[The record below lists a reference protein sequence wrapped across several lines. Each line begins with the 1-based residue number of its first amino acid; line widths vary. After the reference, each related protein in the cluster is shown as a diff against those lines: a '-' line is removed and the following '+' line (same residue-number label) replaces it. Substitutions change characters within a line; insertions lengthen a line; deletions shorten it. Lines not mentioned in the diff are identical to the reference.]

1 MIFDLFL
8 FGGGD
13 ADLLSEEVLAE
24 DGDVLAE
31 DGGVLPGDGDVLAEE
46 EEGEVL
52 SGEELVL
59 AEAVGGGLGG
69 DVGGTEYLPPRRLCL
84 LISSRKDIID

>member
-1 MIFDLFL
+1 MRFDLFL

-31 DGGVLPGDGDVLAEE
+31 DGGVLPGDGDVLAED
-46 EEGEVL
+46 GEVL
-52 SGEELVL
+52 SGDEVVL

-69 DVGGTEYLPPRRLCL
+69 HVGGTEYLPPRRLCL
-84 LISSRKDIID
+84 LISSRKDIVE